1 MAWPTAITV
10 LQRHRESLLLGGLV
24 LSLAAAIVV
33 EAMPSAGTDVPA
45 PPARPRA
52 LPRLDTHAT
61 DAARPVAS
69 WQDKALGRPLFAIDR
84 RPMPIDA
91 TPDGSMPR
99 LSGTI
104 RFANTALAI
113 FEIQSVSGDSGIAP
127 TSSKILGV
135 GAEVGGW
142 TIQTVTD
149 ERVLLTK
156 DGQVRFLDLAFSR
169 EVAKPAI
176 SAAAIR
182 VLHGK
187 RTNVFFQP

>member
-1 MAWPTAITV
+1 MAWRKVITV
-10 LQRHRESLLLGGLV
+10 FQRHRESLLLGGLI
-24 LSLAAAIVV
+24 LSLAAAIAV
-33 EAMPSAGTDVPA
+33 EAMPGARTDVPA

-52 LPRLDTHAT
+52 LPRLDAHAS
-61 DAARPVAS
+61 DAVRPVAS
-69 WQDKALGRPLFAIDR
+69 WQDKVLGRPLFALDR
-84 RPMPIDA
+84 RPVPVDA

-113 FEIQSVSGDSGIAP
+113 FEIPSGSGDGSISP
-127 TSSKILGV
+127 TSSKVLGV

-149 ERVLLTK
+149 ERVLLAK
-156 DGQVRFLDLAFSR
+156 GGQIRFLDLAFSKTM
-169 EVAKPAI
+169 AK
-176 SAAAIR
+176 SGTRAASIR